1 MRERA
6 PSSGP
11 KVSASVCPVAHVPFS
26 FCGSLETTVR
36 VLSRLGYNG
45 FELLLRRSDDANPRI
60 LESLVSRYE
69 MTLAAIG
76 TGLAA
81 MEGLSLSSPSES
93 IRQKA
98 VARVLNFSKLA
109 EAFDCPVIVGSIKGQ
124 PGKASSQRAL
134 GKSLQ
139 QLKGLRAV
147 LEPMNRYESPFLN
160 TAAEAASFIRKNEL
174 RDVGIL
180 LDSFHMNIEEPSM
193 PGAIAMAGNLLK
205 HVHIADSNRNAP
217 GKGHIP
223 FLQLLRA
230 LNRVRYDQ
238 YLSAEILQAPCSEV
252 VLAETIRFLRS
263 MVHKT
268 YL

>member
-1 MRERA
+1 
-6 PSSGP
+6 
-11 KVSASVCPVAHVPFS
+11 
-26 FCGSLETTVR
+26 
-36 VLSRLGYNG
+36 
-45 FELLLRRSDDANPRI
+45 
-60 LESLVSRYE
+60 
-69 MTLAAIG
+69 
-76 TGLAA
+76 
-81 MEGLSLSSPSES
+81 
-93 IRQKA
+93 
-98 VARVLNFSKLA
+98 
-109 EAFDCPVIVGSIKGQ
+109 
-124 PGKASSQRAL
+124 
-134 GKSLQ
+134 
-139 QLKGLRAV
+139 
-147 LEPMNRYESPFLN
+147 MNRYESPFLN